1 MLGVD
6 AVAGNA
12 QCLASELNRSVS
24 FRVEMVGTEVMRKR
38 IVVGMVAMIALLVAV
53 GGGWYW
59 WTEGRW
65 HESTDDA
72 YVQSDI
78 SVISP
83 KVAGYLKDL
92 PVAENAQVPAGTV
105 LAVIDPTEFRQKVEE
120 AQANVVAQQ
129 AAVARID
136 SQIELQR
143 AMIAQAEA
151 SVGSAR
157 AELTRTAGDVARYG
171 KLIDRGYVTRQRF
184 EAANAD
190 RQKADAALK
199 SALAAAT
206 ASHDQ
211 IAVLQTQRK
220 EAEAQIERARAAVAL
235 AQTDLDNTVV
245 RAPVDGVV
253 GNRGAQLGQYVR
265 AGTQLMSVVPLS
277 DVYVVANFK
286 ETQIGH
292 MRPGQPV
299 EVDVDAFPDHALRG
313 RIESFAPA
321 SGSQFSLLP
330 PENATGNFTKIV
342 QRVPVRIRIENGDP
356 LAGMLRPGLS
366 VVVSVDT
373 RAEGMAMT
381 PTGTAS
387 LSPFA
392 KAYAADAR

>member
-92 PVAENAQVPAGTV
+92 PVAENEQVPAGTV

-211 IAVLQTQRK
+211 IAVLRTQRK

-373 RAEGMAMT
+373 RVEGMAMT

>member
-1 MLGVD
+1 
-6 AVAGNA
+6 
-12 QCLASELNRSVS
+12 
-24 FRVEMVGTEVMRKR
+24 MVGTEVMRKR
-38 IVVGMVAMIALLVAV
+38 IMVGMVAMIALLAAV

-92 PVAENAQVPAGTV
+92 PVAENEQVRAGTV

-143 AMIAQAEA
+143 AMIEQAEA

-211 IAVLQTQRK
+211 IAVLRTQRK